1 MKKQTT
7 YRLIS
12 SLLALLVLVL
22 AVGSPMLLSDCKCKL
37 SAAVVTTSCT
47 KHTKATAK
55 SCCSIPSETS
65 DNINLSKTTSQ
76 LTDNCC
82 CAGKVQF
89 EATKT
94 VLQTAEELPIV
105 NQGGFDIDLLSSGA
119 IKVAADSYQLY
130 NFFELVPTVHRYYS
144 PPLFQRSAAVF
155 IWVQSFLL

>member
-12 SLLALLVLVL
+12 SVLALLVLVL
-22 AVGSPMLLSDCKCKL
+22 AVGSPMLLSDCRCKA
-37 SAAVVTTSCT
+37 SAALATTSCT
-47 KHTKATAK
+47 KHTKATTK
-55 SCCSIPSETS
+55 SCCSAPPKASAKV
-65 DNINLSKTTSQ
+65 NLSKTTTQ

-82 CAGKVQF
+82 CVGKVQF
-89 EATKT
+89 KATKT

-105 NQGGFDIDLLSSGA
+105 NQGAFDIDLLSSGA
-119 IKVAADSYQLY
+119 IKVAANSYQLY
-130 NFFELVPTVHRYYS
+130 NFFELVPTAHRYYS